1 MAHDK
6 APKAFLPLNCAVVT
20 VSDTRTEDNDT
31 SGQLLADRLE
41 AAGHKLAERVIV
53 VDDIYQIR
61 AVVSRLVASDA
72 VQVILMTG
80 GTGFTRRDNTPEAV
94 TPLLDKEINGFGELF
109 RQVSFQDIGTSTIQ
123 SRAIAGMA
131 NNSLIFCMP
140 GSNNACATAWDQIIE
155 AQINNQTRP
164 CNFVGDL
171 KLNLPK

>member
-6 APKAFLPLNCAVVT
+6 APKEFLPLNCAVVT
-20 VSDTRTEDNDT
+20 VSDTRIEANDT
-31 SGQLLADRLE
+31 SGQLLAERLE
-41 AAGHKLAERVIV
+41 KAGHKLADRAIV

-61 AVVSRLVASDA
+61 AVVSRLIASNDI
-72 VQVILMTG
+72 QVILMTG

-94 TPLLDKEINGFGELF
+94 TPLLDKEISGFGELF
-109 RQVSFQDIGTSTIQ
+109 RQLSFNDIGTSTIQ

-131 NNSLIFCMP
+131 NECLIFCMP

-155 AQINNQTRP
+155 AQISNQTRP
-164 CNFVGDL
+164 CNFVGEL